1 MSVVDRNYNSLNNYK
16 VEKKIGRGQFSTVY
30 RALYLPEN
38 RHVALKQVP
47 VSYFVI
53 FIAILNFYYC
63 EQLFTYVIR

>member
-47 VSYFVI
+47 VS
-53 FIAILNFYYC
+53 
-63 EQLFTYVIR
+63 